1 MDLKKAFGSLVLI
14 GAMMGCSLASA
25 TDIKDF
31 PRVAVMNIGN
41 KAITSRG
48 LRDQDF
54 SSATEYAIYQLSAS
68 GWFDLIDYE
77 QLGTIAQMHSIN
89 MSDMVDTSTA
99 VQFGKIAGAEYMVV
113 GYVTGLTTKENIA
126 GLQAG
131 NAKGSNAQHVV
142 TANVA
147 LRIVDIKTGR
157 IMVAGLG
164 KGSSTSTLTEI
175 GFTKYRNRRNVVG
188 ENIYNSTLNTV
199 VDEVSKNHGSSYDKK
214 TTSDTSNRTMND
226 SSNSQYYKN
235 TYDSSRETYNKNA
248 SATAGTYFVK
258 DTVEWENA
266 DTYSYTKNANE
277 TYKYKKSGTKVKVQS
292 IEGDVNE
299 DGQIDWTDVKA
310 VENYCVYGNPRISNF
325 NKNNADMNGD
335 NKITLEDAWKLK
347 MLVYGLNKKTY
358 KHVIGDVDSE
368 EENGSVDSNDEN
380 VLRNYLIDNKPAYIN
395 IIEADLNGDDEV
407 TLTDLSILK
416 SRSNNV
422 GCTKTS
428 WMIYSSIPQKYID
441 YNKNH
446 GIYVEQGNAG
456 STEISKAVDEVIKQ
470 NSYDR
475 QRYFGVRGR
484 SLAWLKEEVSE
495 EKNSDRKTFI
505 DETSSSKRN
514 LNDLTANTS
523 NSSTESG
530 YDAVGTNKANNSTN
544 FSSTNQYVT
553 YEREAMN
560 YNIVIGTVEVSDVQ
574 VRNAIS
580 KAVRDAIYGNMGIL
594 TTLNNGKK
602 LKIKTGF

>member
-214 TTSDTSNRTMND
+214 TTSDTSNRTMSD
-226 SSNSQYYKN
+226 SSNSQYNKT
-235 TYDSSRETYNKNA
+235 TYDTIKEKYNKTDYNR
-248 SATAGTYFVK
+248 TEGNYNKTITEQ
-258 DTVEWENA
+258 D
-266 DTYSYTKNANE
+266 KNSSLINNKNEKE
-277 TYKYKKSGTKVKVQS
+277 TYKYTDTGDKIIIQT
-292 IEGDVNE
+292 IEGDINE
-299 DGQIDWTDVKA
+299 DGQIDELDFQA
-310 VENYCVYGNPRISNF
+310 IERYFMYGDSGYLR
-325 NKNNADMNGD
+325 NKRNADVDGD
-335 NKITLEDAWKLK
+335 GEITINDAWKVRK
-347 MLVYGLNKKTY
+347 LVDGLYYQTY
-358 KHVIGDVDSE
+358 KHIIGDVDSAAPYGE
-368 EENGSVDSNDEN
+368 VTASDVDR
-380 VLRNYLIDNKPAYIN
+380 LKNYLVGDRSHYIN
-395 IIEADLNGDDEV
+395 ILEADLNGDGYI
-407 TLTDLSILK
+407 TITDLSILK
-416 SRSNNV
+416 GLV
-422 GCTKTS
+422 GTWCKRTIGN
-428 WMIYSSIPQKYID
+428 MYASIPQKYKD

-446 GIYVEQGNAG
+446 GILIEKGKQEMRKTDEIVERY
-456 STEISKAVDEVIKQ
+456 ISETQ
-470 NSYDR
+470 NDR
-475 QRYFGVRGR
+475 QRYFGEKGSNV
-484 SLAWLKEEVSE
+484 SWSKEEISE
-495 EKNSDRKTFI
+495 EKTSDRKTFI

-530 YDAVGTNKANNSTN
+530 YDVVGTNKANNSTN

-580 KAVRDAIYGNMGIL
+580 KAVRDAIYGDMGIL

>member
-1 MDLKKAFGSLVLI
+1 MDLKKAFGCLVLI
-14 GAMMGCSLASA
+14 GAMMGCSLALA

-248 SATAGTYFVK
+248 STTAGTYFAK

-266 DTYSYTKNANE
+266 DTYTYTKNANE

-335 NKITLEDAWKLK
+335 NKITIEDVWKLK

-368 EENGSVDSNDEN
+368 EENGTVDANDEN

-395 IIEADLNGDDEV
+395 IIEADLNGDDKI

-416 SRSNNV
+416 SKSNNV

-446 GIYVEQGNAG
+446 GIYVEQENAG
-456 STEISKAVDEVIKQ
+456 STDISKAVDEVINQ

-495 EKNSDRKTFI
+495 VKTFDRKTFV
-505 DETSSSKRN
+505 DETSISKRN

-544 FSSTNQYVT
+544 YSSTNQYVT

>member
-1 MDLKKAFGSLVLI
+1 MDLKKAFGSFVLI

-175 GFTKYRNRRNVVG
+175 GFTKYRTK
-188 ENIYNSTLNTV
+188 ENIR
-199 VDEVSKNHGSSYDKK
+199 SKNVGSKVINDVRDELTTRK
-214 TTSDTSNRTMND
+214 TK
-226 SSNSQYYKN
+226 QN
-235 TYDSSRETYNKNA
+235 TT
-248 SATAGTYFVK
+248 TK
-258 DTVEWENA
+258 DT
-266 DTYSYTKNANE
+266 
-277 TYKYKKSGTKVKVQS
+277 
-292 IEGDVNE
+292 
-299 DGQIDWTDVKA
+299 
-310 VENYCVYGNPRISNF
+310 
-325 NKNNADMNGD
+325 D
-335 NKITLEDAWKLK
+335 N
-347 MLVYGLNKKTY
+347 
-358 KHVIGDVDSE
+358 
-368 EENGSVDSNDEN
+368 
-380 VLRNYLIDNKPAYIN
+380 R
-395 IIEADLNGDDEV
+395 
-407 TLTDLSILK
+407 
-416 SRSNNV
+416 
-422 GCTKTS
+422 
-428 WMIYSSIPQKYID
+428 
-441 YNKNH
+441 
-446 GIYVEQGNAG
+446 
-456 STEISKAVDEVIKQ
+456 EISE
-470 NSYDR
+470 
-475 QRYFGVRGR
+475 
-484 SLAWLKEEVSE
+484 
-495 EKNSDRKTFI
+495 
-505 DETSSSKRN
+505 
-514 LNDLTANTS
+514 NTS
-523 NSSTESG
+523 NSYNRNDKFNNSDSTTSSGSSSFDKKGGTNSGSFYNEKSNQNGTASSDYRDRGYSDRQHSESRDYNDSIRDRENKNYYDEDGRTKSGSAWGNSNSRHDSDWSEGGSSLNVSGGPAVGVTTGKNQNQSWDEKIYNDKADWHRDSRDGESHSQDSSNYNKNYQDNDSG
-530 YDAVGTNKANNSTN
+530 YRKGDANYNRDHDRNISDRSNSQDYRNDGRDINSNSRYNDNQSRNGQSGSFSKYNDSGKNQYQNNTQRDQNMNYDSNIKQNTNNNYKNSGDEFYSYNGSYEDSLANKANNSTRIDMEDK
-544 FSSTNQYVT
+544 FITYDKESTDYK
-553 YEREAMN
+553 
-560 YNIVIGTVEVSDVQ
+560 IVIGTVEVSDVQ

>member
-113 GYVTGLTTKENIA
+113 GYVTALTTKENIA
-126 GLQAG
+126 ALQAG

-199 VDEVSKNHGSSYDKK
+199 VDEVSKKHGSSYDKK
-214 TTSDTSNRTMND
+214 TTSDTSNRTMSD
-226 SSNSQYYKN
+226 TSNSQYYKN
-235 TYDSSRETYNKNA
+235 THDSSTDSIKRRGYNSIEGYYDNQKTEQ
-248 SATAGTYFVK
+248 SK
-258 DTVEWENA
+258 DTIYNTIQNKEE
-266 DTYSYTKNANE
+266 K
-277 TYKYKKSGTKVKVQS
+277 YKYIENEDKIIIQT

-299 DGQIDWTDVKA
+299 DGQIDEYDFKA
-310 VENYCVYGNPRISNF
+310 IAQYCIDKNPMDNF
-325 NKNNADMNGD
+325 NEKNADMNGD
-335 NKITLEDAWKLK
+335 GKVNINDAWRLRL
-347 MLVYGLNKKTY
+347 LVNALYGLTY
-358 KHVIGDVDSE
+358 KHIVGDVDSGDIH
-368 EENGSVDSNDEN
+368 GSVTESDER
-380 VLRNYLIDNKPAYIN
+380 LLENYLVGNRVTYIN
-395 IIEADLNGDDEV
+395 ILEADLNHDGYV
-407 TLTDLSILK
+407 TPTDLSILK
-416 SRSNNV
+416 ARTNNV
-422 GCTKTS
+422 GNER
-428 WMIYSSIPQKYID
+428 MISTINHLMPKKYFD
-441 YNKNH
+441 YNKYH
-446 GIYVEQGNAG
+446 GIVIEKGKQEFLKTDEIVEKYISESRAESRNDSRDQGR
-456 STEISKAVDEVIKQ
+456 SFYWTKEEFDEVKT
-470 NSYDR
+470 SDR
-475 QRYFGVRGR
+475 QTG
-484 SLAWLKEEVSE
+484 
-495 EKNSDRKTFI
+495 I

-544 FSSTNQYVT
+544 YSSTNQYVT

>member
-199 VDEVSKNHGSSYDKK
+199 VDEVSKNHGSSYDEK
-214 TTSDTSNRTMND
+214 TTSDTSNRTMSD
-226 SSNSQYYKN
+226 SSNSQYNKT
-235 TYDSSRETYNKNA
+235 TYDTIKEKYNKTDYNR
-248 SATAGTYFVK
+248 TEGNYNKTI
-258 DTVEWENA
+258 TEQN
-266 DTYSYTKNANE
+266 KNSSLINNKNE
-277 TYKYKKSGTKVKVQS
+277 KERYKYTDTGDKIIIQT
-292 IEGDVNE
+292 IEGDINE
-299 DGQIDWTDVKA
+299 DGQIDELDFQA
-310 VENYCVYGNPRISNF
+310 IERYFMYGDSGYLR
-325 NKNNADMNGD
+325 NKRNADVDGD
-335 NKITLEDAWKLK
+335 GEITINDAWKVRK
-347 MLVYGLNKKTY
+347 LVDGLYYQTY
-358 KHVIGDVDSE
+358 KHIIGDVDSAAPYGE
-368 EENGSVDSNDEN
+368 VTACDVDR
-380 VLRNYLIDNKPAYIN
+380 LKNYLVGDRSHYIN
-395 IIEADLNGDDEV
+395 ILEADLNGDGYI
-407 TLTDLSILK
+407 TITDLSILK
-416 SRSNNV
+416 GLV
-422 GCTKTS
+422 GTWCKRTIGN
-428 WMIYSSIPQKYID
+428 MYASIPQKYKD

-446 GIYVEQGNAG
+446 GILIEKGKQEMRKTDEIVEQY
-456 STEISKAVDEVIKQ
+456 ISETQ
-470 NSYDR
+470 NDR
-475 QRYFGVRGR
+475 QRYFGEKGSNV
-484 SLAWLKEEVSE
+484 SWSKEEIIE
-495 EKNSDRKTFI
+495 EKTSDRQTGI
-505 DETSSSKRN
+505 NESSSSTRN

-544 FSSTNQYVT
+544 YSSTNQYVT

-560 YNIVIGTVEVSDVQ
+560 YNIVIGTVEVSDIQ

>member
-199 VDEVSKNHGSSYDKK
+199 VDEVSKKNGSSYDKK

-226 SSNSQYYKN
+226 TSNSQYYKN
-235 TYDSSRETYNKNA
+235 TYDSSKETYNKNA
-248 SATAGTYFVK
+248 SATAGTYFAK

-266 DTYSYTKNANE
+266 DTYTYTKNANE

-310 VENYCVYGNPRISNF
+310 VENYYVYGNPRISNF
-325 NKNNADMNGD
+325 NINNADMNGD
-335 NKITLEDAWKLK
+335 NKITLEDVWKLK

-368 EENGSVDSNDEN
+368 EENGSVDANDEN

-395 IIEADLNGDDEV
+395 IIEADLNGDDKV

-422 GCTKTS
+422 GWTKTS

-484 SLAWLKEEVSE
+484 SLAWLKEEISE
-495 EKNSDRKTFI
+495 EKTSDRKTFI
-505 DETSSSKRN
+505 DETSSNRN

-560 YNIVIGTVEVSDVQ
+560 YNIIIGTVEVSDVQ

>member
-77 QLGTIAQMHSIN
+77 QLGTIAQMHSIH

-199 VDEVSKNHGSSYDKK
+199 VDEVSKKRGSSYDKK
-214 TTSDTSNRTMND
+214 TTSDTSNRTMSD
-226 SSNSQYYKN
+226 SSNSRYYKN

-248 SATAGTYFVK
+248 STTAGTYFAK

-266 DTYSYTKNANE
+266 DTYTYTKNANE
-277 TYKYKKSGTKVKVQS
+277 TYKYKKSGTKVKLQS

-310 VENYCVYGNPRISNF
+310 VENYCVYGNPRIDNF

-335 NKITLEDAWKLK
+335 NKITIEDAWKLK

-358 KHVIGDVDSE
+358 KHVIGDIDSE
-368 EENGSVDSNDEN
+368 EEQGTVDANDEN

-395 IIEADLNGDDEV
+395 IIEADLNGDDKV

-416 SRSNNV
+416 SRSNSV

-446 GIYVEQGNAG
+446 GIYVEQENAG
-456 STEISKAVDEVIKQ
+456 STDISKAVDEIINQ

-475 QRYFGVRGR
+475 QRYFGVRGK
-484 SLAWLKEEVSE
+484 SLSWLKEEVSE
-495 EKNSDRKTFI
+495 VKTSDRKTFI
-505 DETSSSKRN
+505 DETSSSNRN
-514 LNDLTANTS
+514 LFDSTNKSSASNTD
-523 NSSTESG
+523 SG
-530 YDAVGTNKANNSTN
+530 YYGEATNKANNSTN
-544 FSSTNQYVT
+544 FSSTNQYVN
-553 YEREAMN
+553 YERDAMN

>member
-89 MSDMVDTSTA
+89 MSDMVDTYTA

-214 TTSDTSNRTMND
+214 TTSDTSIRTMND

-235 TYDSSRETYNKNA
+235 TYDSSRETYNKSSYNEIEN
-248 SATAGTYFVK
+248 SYSKGSFEQEK
-258 DTVEWENA
+258 SDTSTINQ
-266 DTYSYTKNANE
+266 NE
-277 TYKYKKSGTKVKVQS
+277 KEIYKYTETADKIIIQT
-292 IEGDVNE
+292 IEGDVNC
-299 DGQIDWTDVKA
+299 DGQIDEHDFKA
-310 VENYCVYGNPRISNF
+310 LAYYCLDGNARCWRF
-325 NKNNADMNGD
+325 DKKNADLDGD
-335 NKITLEDAWKLK
+335 GKITIKDAWKLRL
-347 MLVYGLNKKTY
+347 LVNGLYYHTY
-358 KHVIGDVDSE
+358 KHRVGDVDSE
-368 EENGSVDSNDEN
+368 EPYGEITAKDEK
-380 VLRNYLIDNKPAYIN
+380 VLENYLIGNKVSYIN
-395 IIEADLNGDDEV
+395 ILEADINRDGYV
-407 TLTDLSILK
+407 TPTDLSILK
-416 SRSNNV
+416 ARSGDV
-422 GCTKTS
+422 GKDVMISTIYHLMPKKYVDYNQNHGVVIEKGKQEMLKTDEIVEKYMSETKNDR
-428 WMIYSSIPQKYID
+428 QKYFGES
-441 YNKNH
+441 
-446 GIYVEQGNAG
+446 GISVSWA
-456 STEISKAVDEVIKQ
+456 
-470 NSYDR
+470 
-475 QRYFGVRGR
+475 
-484 SLAWLKEEVSE
+484 KEEVSE
-495 EKNSDRKTFI
+495 VKTFDRKTFV

-544 FSSTNQYVT
+544 YSSTNQYVT

>member
-14 GAMMGCSLASA
+14 GAMMGSSLASA

-199 VDEVSKNHGSSYDKK
+199 VDEVSKKHGSSYDKK
-214 TTSDTSNRTMND
+214 TTSDTSNRTMSD

-235 TYDSSRETYNKNA
+235 TYDTSRETYNKNA
-248 SATAGTYFVK
+248 CSK
-258 DTVEWENA
+258 VENDYKKEITEQ
-266 DTYSYTKNANE
+266 DRSTEYVISQKEKE
-277 TYKYKKSGTKVKVQS
+277 TYKYTDTGDKVVIRT
-292 IEGDVNE
+292 IEGDLNE
-299 DGQIDWTDVKA
+299 DGQIDELDFKA
-310 VENYCVYGNPRISNF
+310 IERYFMHDKPEYIR
-325 NKNNADMNGD
+325 NKNNADMDGD
-335 NKITLEDAWKLK
+335 GKITINDAWKLRL
-347 MLVYGLNKKTY
+347 LVNGLYSQTY
-358 KHVIGDVDSE
+358 KHIIGDVDSAAPYGE
-368 EENGSVDSNDEN
+368 VTDRDVDRLKAYLAGDRND
-380 VLRNYLIDNKPAYIN
+380 YLN
-395 IIEADLNGDDEV
+395 ILEADLNEDGYI
-407 TLTDLSILK
+407 TITDLSILK
-416 SRSNNV
+416 GLIGNTRKKSV
-422 GCTKTS
+422 GILYGMIPMKYIYYNQNHGVVIEKGKQEMLKTDEIVEKYMS
-428 WMIYSSIPQKYID
+428 ESKNDRQKY
-441 YNKNH
+441 
-446 GIYVEQGNAG
+446 
-456 STEISKAVDEVIKQ
+456 
-470 NSYDR
+470 
-475 QRYFGVRGR
+475 FGESGR
-484 SLAWLKEEVSE
+484 SVSWAKEEVSE
-495 EKNSDRKTFI
+495 VKTSDRQTFV

>member
-1 MDLKKAFGSLVLI
+1 MDVKKAFGSLVLI

-126 GLQAG
+126 ALQAG
-131 NAKGSNAQHVV
+131 YGKGSNAQHVV

-188 ENIYNSTLNTV
+188 ENSYNSTLNTV
-199 VDEVSKNHGSSYDKK
+199 VDEVSKKNGSSYDKK
-214 TTSDTSNRTMND
+214 ITSDTSNRTMSD
-226 SSNSQYYKN
+226 TSNSQYYKN
-235 TYDSSRETYNKNA
+235 TYDTIKEKYNKTDYNRTEGNYNKTITEQDKN
-248 SATAGTYFVK
+248 S
-258 DTVEWENA
+258 
-266 DTYSYTKNANE
+266 SYINNKNGKE
-277 TYKYKKSGTKVKVQS
+277 IYKYTDTGDKIIIQT
-292 IEGDVNE
+292 IEGDINE
-299 DGQIDWTDVKA
+299 DGQIDELDFQA
-310 VENYCVYGNPRISNF
+310 IERYFMYEDSGYLR
-325 NKNNADMNGD
+325 NKRNADVDGD
-335 NKITLEDAWKLK
+335 GEITINDAWKVRK
-347 MLVYGLNKKTY
+347 LVDGLYYQTY
-358 KHVIGDVDSE
+358 KHIIGDVDSGAPYGE
-368 EENGSVDSNDEN
+368 VTASDVDR
-380 VLRNYLIDNKPAYIN
+380 LKNYLAGDRSHYIN
-395 IIEADLNGDDEV
+395 ILEADLNGDGYI
-407 TLTDLSILK
+407 TITDLSILK
-416 SRSNNV
+416 DLV
-422 GCTKTS
+422 GTWCKRTVGN
-428 WMIYSSIPQKYID
+428 MYASIPLKYKD

-446 GIYVEQGNAG
+446 GVIIEKGKQEMRKTDEIVEQY
-456 STEISKAVDEVIKQ
+456 ISETK
-470 NSYDR
+470 NDR
-475 QRYFGVRGR
+475 QRYFGEKGSNV
-484 SLAWLKEEVSE
+484 SWSKEEISE
-495 EKNSDRKTFI
+495 EKTSDRKTFI

-530 YDAVGTNKANNSTN
+530 YDVVGTNKANNSTN

-580 KAVRDAIYGNMGIL
+580 KAVRDAIYGDMGIL